1 MPLMQ
6 KVLARLS
13 TGRFSEVRTQNG
25 LFLLSVIF
33 LVGLLFSRALLSLT
47 PGAMLLWALWQTP
60 LQQSRKQ
67 LSRNIPALCLMGFYV
82 LFLLSAFY
90 TKTWDQWRY
99 YAAQYLPL
107 LTMPLAWGL
116 LPRLRSKQQYALLFL
131 FLTLVAILSVG
142 TVIHYFLHQEE
153 INTMIS
159 RSQNPTS
166 INGLSHIYFGVLMAL
181 GVFFGVHIYQSPL
194 LIRHKAEKKLILVGV
209 GLTFISLHIMAFRTG
224 LLALY
229 VTMFVQLLAII
240 RKQKQYVLG
249 TALLA
254 AIILLPVS
262 AYFALESVQ
271 LRVAN
276 TRHDIARYL
285 HNEDINYYSI
295 AQRLAAWETALTV
308 VRHNWLLGVAP
319 ADVKVEMQR
328 QYAVK
333 SFGLEEKNRVM
344 VHNQYLHLL
353 VSLGLAGFILLLYTL
368 IYPLVKFAWQ
378 RNLASTAFLIVMA
391 TAMLV
396 ESIFQRQLGLNTFV
410 FFYCLFFSNK
420 VNKIKSI
427 RLSR

>member
-1 MPLMQ
+1 
-6 KVLARLS
+6 
-13 TGRFSEVRTQNG
+13 
-25 LFLLSVIF
+25 
-33 LVGLLFSRALLSLT
+33 
-47 PGAMLLWALWQTP
+47 MLLWALWQMP
-60 LQQSRKQ
+60 LQQSLKQ
-67 LSRNIPALCLMGFYV
+67 LGKNIPALCLLGFYV
-82 LFLLSAFY
+82 LFLLSSFY
-90 TKTWDQWRY
+90 TETWDQWRY
-99 YAAQYLPL
+99 YATQYLPML
-107 LTMPLAWGL
+107 IIPLAWGL
-116 LPRLRSKQQYALLFL
+116 LPRLRSKQQYALLLL
-131 FLTLVAILSVG
+131 FLLLVTFLSVG
-142 TVIHYFLHQEE
+142 TVINYFLHREE

-159 RSQNPTS
+159 HSQNPTS

-194 LIRHKAEKKLILVGV
+194 LIRHETEKKIILVSV

-229 VTMFVQLLAII
+229 VAMLVQLFALI
-240 RKQKQYVLG
+240 RNRKQYVLG
-249 TALLA
+249 SALLA
-254 AIILLPVS
+254 AVVLMPVS

-271 LRVAN
+271 LRVEN
-276 TRHDIARYL
+276 TRYDIQRYL
-285 HNEDINYYSI
+285 NKEDINYYSI
-295 AQRLAAWETALTV
+295 AQRLAAWETALAV

-333 SFGLEEKNRVM
+333 DFGLEKKNQVM

-378 RNLASTAFLIVMA
+378 RNLGSTAFLMVMA

-396 ESIFQRQLGLNTFV
+396 ESIFQRQLGLNAFV

-420 VNKIKSI
+420 VNKISPV